1 MMKKRVVITG
11 IGVVSPIGTGKE
23 TFWKALIRGKNGV
36 EKAKKLDTSKYRT
49 HMAAEVKDFDP
60 KKFIEPKRVKN
71 YSLLTQYA
79 IAVVKMALDD
89 SKLNISSGNRVGIAM
104 GANTADPLVFAEA
117 LIFWSKHKR
126 SLTPPDI
133 YEKLNTNLPAVK
145 TAQYFGLKGPC
156 TVIPAACAAGN
167 TNIAYAFD
175 LIKTGKADAMLA
187 GGYACMNHLAY
198 SGFNKMRAMSP
209 QYCQP
214 FDKNRKGM
222 IIGEGAGVIL
232 IEDMECALRRKAK
245 IYAEILGYGLG
256 CDAYNPAM
264 PDPEGSGGMIAT
276 KMALKMAKVSPHDID
291 YINAHGTG
299 TISND
304 RMEARIINN
313 IFKSKDNGVKVSSIK
328 SMVGHC
334 MGAASGIEAC
344 ASALIVE
351 RDIIPP
357 NINYSEPDPYC
368 DIDIV
373 ANTAL
378 KKRVNIML
386 SNAFAF
392 GGDAGVIVV
401 GKFKR

>member
-1 MMKKRVVITG
+1 MRRRVVITG

-23 TFWKALIRGKNGV
+23 KFWQALISGKNGV
-36 EKAKKLDTSKYRT
+36 KKAKKLDTSKYKT
-49 HMAAEVKDFDP
+49 YMAAEVKDFYP
-60 KKFIEPKRVKN
+60 KKFIRFKKVKE

-89 SKLNISSGNRVGIAM
+89 SKLNISSKSRIGIAM

-117 LIFWSKHKR
+117 LIFWSKYRR
-126 SLTPPDI
+126 SLTPAYI
-133 YEKLNTNLPAVK
+133 YEKLNTNLPVVK
-145 TAQYFGLKGPC
+145 ASEYFGLKGSC

-167 TNIAYAFD
+167 TNIAYASD
-175 LIKTGKADAMLA
+175 LIKTGQVDAMFA
-187 GGYACMNHLAY
+187 GGYACMNYLAY

-209 QYCQP
+209 TYCQP
-214 FDKNRKGM
+214 FDKDRKGM
-222 IIGEGAGVIL
+222 IIGEGAGGLL
-232 IEDMECALRRKAK
+232 IEDMEHALRRRAK
-245 IYAEILGYGLG
+245 IYGEILGYGLG

-264 PDPEGSGGMIAT
+264 PDPEGGGGMIAT
-276 KMALKMAKVSPHDID
+276 KMALKMAKVKPQDID

-304 RMEARIINN
+304 RMESKIIKA
-313 IFKSKDNGVKVSSIK
+313 IFKSKGNDVKVSSIK

-351 RDIIPP
+351 RDTIPP
-357 NINYSEPDPYC
+357 NINYNEPDPHC
-368 DIDIV
+368 DINIV

-378 KKRVNIML
+378 KKKVNIML
-386 SNAFAF
+386 SNSFAF
-392 GGDAGVIVV
+392 GGNAGVIVI